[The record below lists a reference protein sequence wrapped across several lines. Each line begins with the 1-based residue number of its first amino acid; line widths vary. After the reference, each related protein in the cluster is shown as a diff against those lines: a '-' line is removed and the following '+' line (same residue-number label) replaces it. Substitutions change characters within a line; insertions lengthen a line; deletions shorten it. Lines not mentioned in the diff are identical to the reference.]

1 MEGTNLGYM
10 GRLCYAQDMSA
21 VTGACLMISR
31 AKYDEVGGLDPS
43 FAISLND
50 VDLCLKLR
58 KKGYLNVFTPFAEA
72 YHHESASRGLD
83 NSGEKAERYNRES
96 EQFRNKWKDI
106 LEKGDPY
113 YNKNF
118 TLDRSDFSV
127 NVDGLGDTVLGD
139 H

>member
-1 MEGTNLGYM
+1 M
-10 GRLCYAQDMSA
+10 
-21 VTGACLMISR
+21 VSR
-31 AKYDEVGGLDPS
+31 AKYDEVGGLDPA
-43 FAISLND
+43 FAIALKD

-83 NSGEKAERYNRES
+83 DSGEKAERYNRES